1 MTVHADQPRSDDAGG
16 HTTARDV
23 LLALRPAQWTKNA
36 VVLAAFF
43 FAFWDRSQPVALT
56 DSLKV
61 LLAAA
66 IFSVVSSGVYVFN
79 DVRDREAD
87 RWHPLK
93 KRRPIAAGR
102 ISLGAAAA
110 MIIALL
116 ATGFAGAWLLS
127 PPFATVVAA
136 YVAMQLLYSLG
147 LKRAALVDVLVI
159 AAGFVLRAIA
169 GAVVL
174 DVAISSWLLLCA
186 FLLAL
191 FLSLCKRRHE
201 KRLPENVVGQHR
213 PSLDKYDEKVLDQ
226 LIPIV
231 SSATIVAYAIYTL
244 SPGTVEKFGSARL
257 GFSIPF
263 VVFGIFRYVD
273 LVYRHDSGDRPERIL
288 LTDMPILVNLIL
300 YALSIVVIFCLK
312 SP

>member
-1 MTVHADQPRSDDAGG
+1 MTMHADQPRSNDAGR
-16 HTTARDV
+16 TTARDL

-43 FAFWDRSQPVALT
+43 FAFWDRRQPVPLT

-66 IFSVVSSGVYVFN
+66 IFSVVSSAVYVFN
-79 DVRDREAD
+79 DVRDRESD

-93 KRRPIAAGR
+93 NRRPIAAGR
-102 ISLGAAAA
+102 ISLGTAAA

-116 ATGFAGAWLLS
+116 VAGFAGAWLLS

-147 LKRAALVDVLVI
+147 LKRVALVDVLVI

-201 KRLPENVVGQHR
+201 KRLPENVAGQHR
-213 PSLDKYDEKVLDQ
+213 PSLDMYDEKVLDQ
-226 LIPIV
+226 LIAIV

-244 SPGTVEKFGSARL
+244 SPATVEKFGSARL

-273 LVYRHDSGDRPERIL
+273 LVYRHDSGDRPEKIL

-312 SP
+312 